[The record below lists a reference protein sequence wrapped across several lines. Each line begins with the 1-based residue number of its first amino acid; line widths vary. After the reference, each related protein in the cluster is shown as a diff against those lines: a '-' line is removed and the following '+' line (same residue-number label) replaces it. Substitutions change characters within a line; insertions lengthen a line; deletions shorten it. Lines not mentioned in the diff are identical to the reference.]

1 MSPDREVC
9 GNTSR
14 ERQPNPSHLTDKP
27 QFAKTFVDIAVTF
40 EVRNRTAEHASCS
53 DTMRTQGADMAEK
66 LTDRIAKS
74 AAAPVDGKA
83 QRIDYDTEVKGF
95 GLRVTKG
102 GARSFI
108 LNYRVHGVER
118 RYTIGSYP
126 DWGVSA
132 AREEAKRLKRLV
144 DQGRDPMG
152 ERHDERAAPT
162 VNELVDRY
170 LVEHAP
176 RKRERSRQE
185 DESLIRQW
193 IRPEL
198 GNKRVADLRHADI
211 EKLHHKITAHGTPTR
226 ANRTA
231 ALLSKAFSLAVRWE
245 MRPDNPVKGI
255 ERNTEEK
262 RNRYLAG
269 DELRRLTEALA
280 VYPNQ
285 GAANAIRLLLLTGA
299 RRGEIL
305 GATWDQF
312 DLEEGVWTKPAALTK
327 QKKLHRVPVSAPVRQ
342 LLAEM
347 RGAADR
353 RAAETNR
360 EPSPFLFPAQR
371 RARQGPGHMVEVK
384 GAWRAICKQ
393 AGLSGVRVH
402 DLRHTYASIL
412 ASAGLSL
419 PIVGQLLGHT
429 QPGTTSRYVHL
440 YDDPLRAATE
450 RIAAVIAG
458 NGSDKPAAEVIELNR
473 R

>member
-1 MSPDREVC
+1 MRGTHSD
-9 GNTSR
+9 SR
-14 ERQPNPSHLTDKP
+14 SC
-27 QFAKTFVDIAVTF
+27 FVLGHDA
-40 EVRNRTAEHASCS
+40 
-53 DTMRTQGADMAEK
+53 DTGADMAEK

-74 AAAPVDGKA
+74 AAAPTDGKA
-83 QRIDYDTEVKGF
+83 QRIYYDTEVKGF

-118 RYTIGSYP
+118 RYTIGSHP
-126 DWGVSA
+126 DWKVSP
-132 AREEAKRLKRLV
+132 AREEAKGLKRLV

-152 ERHDERAAPT
+152 ERHEERAAPT

-185 DESLIRQW
+185 DESLIQQW
-193 IRPEL
+193 LRPEL
-198 GNKRVADLRHADI
+198 GNKKVADVRHADV
-211 EKLHHKITAHGTPTR
+211 ERLHRKITETAPTRGRKADGCPTR

-231 ALLSKAFSLAVRWE
+231 ALLSKMFNLAIRWE
-245 MRPDNPVKGI
+245 MRPDNPAKGI
-255 ERNTEEK
+255 ERNPEEK

-269 DELRRLTEALA
+269 DEIRRLTGALA

-299 RRGEIL
+299 RRGEVL
-305 GATWDQF
+305 AAEWSQF
-312 DLEEGVWTKPAALTK
+312 DLEAGVWTKAASFTK
-327 QKKLHRVPVSAPVRQ
+327 QKKLHRVPLSAPVRQ

-353 RAAETNR
+353 RPAETNR
-360 EPSPFLFPAQR
+360 EPSPFLFPAVR
-371 RARQGPGHMVEVK
+371 GARQGPGHMVEVK
-384 GAWRAICKQ
+384 GPWRAICKL

-402 DLRHTYASIL
+402 DLRHSYASIL

-419 PIVGQLLGHT
+419 PVIGALLGHT
-429 QPGTTSRYVHL
+429 QPGTTARYAHL
-440 YDDPLRAATE
+440 FDDPLRAATE
-450 RIAAVIAG
+450 RVGAVVTG
-458 NGSDKPAAEVIELNR
+458 NGDKLAADVIEINR